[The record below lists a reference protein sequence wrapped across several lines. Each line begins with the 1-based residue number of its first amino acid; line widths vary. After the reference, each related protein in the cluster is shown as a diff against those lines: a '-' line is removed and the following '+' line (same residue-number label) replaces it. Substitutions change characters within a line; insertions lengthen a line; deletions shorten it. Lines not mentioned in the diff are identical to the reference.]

1 MNSLSITPEN
11 IFLKQFSVIAG
22 NVRELVDYLNESLE
36 LLSRNSNILDNVLET
51 LDIQQHSLGYMFIL
65 LAKFAETP
73 AAIQVLADTD
83 TVVKLFRNFTNLCNG
98 EQVRSAPNQCECQF
112 GLFWVIHTKIFFVF
126 LQSLSYIIVSPVT

>member
-98 EQVRSAPNQCECQF
+98 EQVRSAPNQCEC
-112 GLFWVIHTKIFFVF
+112 
-126 LQSLSYIIVSPVT
+126 